1 MKKALAYILI
11 IIFLNIFSPVFAKV
25 EFKNIKGTQLQRTEK
40 NSLYGLVEKDSK
52 KIILPIQYN
61 KIKKVKI
68 ENNEFILAEKENLIS
83 IYSMT
88 GYYNDFLEKYYQ
100 SNNQLQNVK
109 FKNYPKQG
117 VIKFKQGNKFGLI
130 YVEKDI
136 LHITKPIYQKIIFP
150 DENSLIAR
158 MMNITY
164 APLDNIIAYTIF
176 TPQKNQ
182 YVFTTAENILN
193 DNKFK
198 TGYAF
203 LNPAK
208 IKEELNFKE
217 NQLTVNYKNISY
229 PNYNNYLILRN
240 NKIGVY
246 DIKKNSIIIEKHLPI
261 TATTPNFEI
270 NSLDDIYNSI
280 NKYSQINVKNYP
292 INGIL
297 KIKNKLYLFEDNK
310 ISNISI
316 PYVDFNLDD
325 EKALINKFTGL
336 NLSYQN
342 RDNIIAKKNLWGI
355 INKNQNE
362 KVPFIYDSITSLSSP
377 IEEKIN
383 YSDGKITLEFIDKKE
398 NTNYFLAQKGKNY
411 GIINDKNEIIVPFNY
426 IKYSENNELTHLKNE
441 INKKCQNEYN
451 REQKRRLKYNIANSL
466 LYMIWLPVI
475 LIFPPSASF
484 YYGGS
489 VSYF

>member
-1 MKKALAYILI
+1 MKKILVYILI
-11 IIFLNIFSPVFAKV
+11 ATFLNIFSPVFAKV
-25 EFKNIKGTQLQRTEK
+25 EFKNIRGTQLQKTEK

-68 ENNEFILAEKENLIS
+68 EDNEFILAEKENLIS
-83 IYSMT
+83 IHSMT
-88 GYYNDFLEKYYQ
+88 GYYNDFLEKYYK
-100 SNNQLQNVK
+100 SNNKLQNVK

-130 YVEKDI
+130 FVQKDI
-136 LHITKPIYQKIIFP
+136 LHVTKPIYQKIIFP
-150 DENSLIAR
+150 DENSIMAR
-158 MMNITY
+158 MLNVTY

-182 YVFTTAENILN
+182 YVFTTAQNILSGSGY
-193 DNKFK
+193 K

-203 LNPAK
+203 LNPAQ
-208 IKEELNFKE
+208 IKEELIFNE
-217 NQLTVNYKNISY
+217 NKLTVNYNDISY
-229 PNYNNYLILRN
+229 PNADNYLILKN
-240 NKIGVY
+240 KKIGVI
-246 DIKKNSIIIEKHLPI
+246 DTNRDSIIIEKNLPT
-261 TATTPNFEI
+261 TATTPNFNI
-270 NSLDDIYNSI
+270 NSLLDIYNSI
-280 NKYSQINVKNYP
+280 NKYSQIEVKNYP

-316 PYVDFNLDD
+316 PYVDFDLDD

-342 RDNIIAKKNLWGI
+342 NNNIIAKKNLWGI
-355 INKNQNE
+355 IDKNKNEN
-362 KVPFIYDSITSLSSP
+362 VPFIYDFISTLSPP
-377 IEEKIN
+377 IEEKVN
-383 YSDGKITLEFIDKKE
+383 YSDGKITLEFVDKKE
-398 NTNYFLAQKGKNY
+398 STNYFIAKKGKTY

-426 IKYSENNELTHLKNE
+426 IKYSENNELIHLKNE
-441 INKKCQNEYN
+441 INKKSKNDYN
-451 REQKRRLKYNIANSL
+451 TEQKRRLKYNIANSL
-466 LYMIWLPVI
+466 LYMIWLPVM

>member
-1 MKKALAYILI
+1 MKKILVYILI
-11 IIFLNIFSPVFAKV
+11 ATFLNIFSPVFAKV
-25 EFKNIKGTQLQRTEK
+25 EFKNIRGTQLQKTEK

-68 ENNEFILAEKENLIS
+68 EDNEFILAEKENLIS
-83 IYSMT
+83 IHSMT
-88 GYYNDFLEKYYQ
+88 GYYNDFLEKYYK
-100 SNNQLQNVK
+100 SNNKLQNVK

-130 YVEKDI
+130 FVQKDI
-136 LHITKPIYQKIIFP
+136 LHVTKPIYQKIIFP
-150 DENSLIAR
+150 DENSIMAR
-158 MMNITY
+158 MLNVTY

-182 YVFTTAENILN
+182 YVFTTAQNILSGSGY
-193 DNKFK
+193 K

-203 LNPAK
+203 LNPAQ
-208 IKEELNFKE
+208 IKEELIFNE
-217 NQLTVNYKNISY
+217 NKLTVNYNDISY
-229 PNYNNYLILRN
+229 TNADNYLILKN
-240 NKIGVY
+240 KKIGVI
-246 DIKKNSIIIEKHLPI
+246 DTNRDSIIIEKNLPT
-261 TATTPNFEI
+261 TATTPNFNI
-270 NSLDDIYNSI
+270 NSLLDIYNSI
-280 NKYSQINVKNYP
+280 NKYSQIEVKNYP

-316 PYVDFNLDD
+316 PYVDFDLDD

-342 RDNIIAKKNLWGI
+342 NNNIIAKKNLWGI
-355 INKNQNE
+355 IDKNKNEN
-362 KVPFIYDSITSLSSP
+362 VPFIYDFISTLSPP
-377 IEEKIN
+377 IEEKVN
-383 YSDGKITLEFIDKKE
+383 YSDGKITLEFVDKKE
-398 NTNYFLAQKGKNY
+398 STNYFIAKKGKTY

-426 IKYSENNELTHLKNE
+426 IKYSENNELIHLKNE
-441 INKKCQNEYN
+441 INKKSKNDYN
-451 REQKRRLKYNIANSL
+451 TEQKRRLKYNIANSL
-466 LYMIWLPVI
+466 LYMIWLPVM